1 MYIITLLVIIF
12 ISIVIRDKKITK
24 INYMVGFFESKKK
37 KWIFLLQKDSL
48 SKNQMQKKKNE
59 RQQRY
64 RHEHFFVVGF
74 YGLVFIVKH
83 ACVCKIG
90 KDFGKERT
98 WQYELLRSHISILTG
113 QIYTCVL
120 ATFQN
125 YDNLSDKLIK
135 NNK

>member
-1 MYIITLLVIIF
+1 
-12 ISIVIRDKKITK
+12 
-24 INYMVGFFESKKK
+24 MVGFWEQKKK
-37 KWIFLLQKDSL
+37 MDFSTTKRQPEQKS
-48 SKNQMQKKKNE
+48 NAKKKNE

-98 WQYELLRSHISILTG
+98 WQYELLRSHISIFTG

-135 NNK
+135 NKK